1 MMSNRMIQRSRPFAI
16 AVPEF
21 SSTGVGRRR
30 VAKFDT
36 NFRKHLP
43 AKAAKEGE
51 GAAGS
56 APPPPPDSGPGGGD
70 ECRKPESERVGRA
83 GSPAPGF
90 VPPPGGDGEWRWTP
104 EFLRRSAWRGAPYG
118 ALSVGLN
125 FGKAPPSGTARDQR
139 LALRAG
145 PRGWEPSNRPSRSSS

>member
-70 ECRKPESERVGRA
+70 ECRKPEVGASGAGEIARPRVRSTAGGRRGVAVDARILAALSMARRALRRPVGRIKL
-83 GSPAPGF
+83 
-90 VPPPGGDGEWRWTP
+90 WRSEEHTS
-104 EFLRRSAWRGAPYG
+104 E
-118 ALSVGLN
+118 
-125 FGKAPPSGTARDQR
+125 
-139 LALRAG
+139 
-145 PRGWEPSNRPSRSSS
+145 

>member
-16 AVPEF
+16 SVPEF
-21 SSTGVGRRR
+21 SSTGVGRRCA
-30 VAKFDT
+30 AKFDT

-70 ECRKPESERVGRA
+70 ECRKRESERVGRA
-83 GSPAPGF
+83 RSPAPGSF
-90 VPPPGGDGEWRWTP
+90 HRGGRRGVAGGPPTLSRPPPSRAA
-104 EFLRRSAWRGAPYG
+104 RRA
-118 ALSVGLN
+118 AL
-125 FGKAPPSGTARDQR
+125 
-139 LALRAG
+139 
-145 PRGWEPSNRPSRSSS
+145 